1 MKAVFFAVLSV
12 CAVFGGETV
21 ARADMRPQTVAVLQA
36 LDKVT
41 ARVTEMQIPVGGAA
55 RFGSLRI
62 DVEACYKSAPEDNP
76 EAAAF
81 LVIHETKSTQST
93 KSTGGMQFGGWV
105 YASSPGLSTMEHPVY
120 AVWALDCKN

>member
-1 MKAVFFAVLSV
+1 MKAVFFGVLFL
-12 CAVFGGETV
+12 CAVFSGAT
-21 ARADMRPQTVAVLQA
+21 AIRADMRPQAIAVLQA

-41 ARVTEMQIPVGGAA
+41 ARVTEMQIPVGRSAG
-55 RFGSLRI
+55 FGSLRI
-62 DVEACYKSAPEDNP
+62 EVQACYKSAPEDKP

-81 LVIHETKSTQST
+81 VVIHDK
-93 KSTGGMQFGGWV
+93 KSTGGIQFGGWV